1 MPLLKSKEL
10 GKSES
15 KFIFAPSIDESGCIA
30 SAMDEVV
37 DGTTPPDRTKLR
49 LSSVKKSA
57 AGIPAAV
64 SSLNHGIRKMGVTKT
79 VRTLLTINQKNGFDC
94 PGCAWPDPEH
104 RTSFEFCENGAKAVA
119 DEAMKAK
126 VNAKFF
132 AKYSVDELLKKS
144 DYWLNSQ
151 GRIAQPM
158 ILEQN
163 ATHYKPI
170 DWEEALDVISSVIQ
184 SMDSPHRGVYYTS
197 GRTSN
202 EAAFLYQALVRGL
215 GTNNLPDCSNMCHE
229 SSGKAL
235 VETIGIGKGTVH
247 LEDFNHSDLIL
258 VIGQNPGTNHPR
270 MLTALRDAKK
280 NGAKIISINP
290 LPETGLQRFK
300 HPQDYMVADFQSTQ
314 LADLYV
320 PVRIGGDAALLKG
333 VMKEILHSNSI
344 DKNFI
349 ENKTIGLNA
358 LRSSLSNVP
367 WSRIEQDSGISRE
380 MIQTI
385 ASMCKESNATIACWA
400 MGLTQH
406 RNGVQVIQEVVNLL
420 LMGGHI
426 GRKGAGLC
434 PVRGHSNV
442 QGDRT
447 VGIWEAPSDSFL
459 QKLETELGFKM
470 PKEHGYD
477 VVHAIHAM
485 HSGKVDVFLAMG
497 GNFLSATPDTRYT
510 AQALQNVGLTVQIST
525 KLNRSHLVTGK
536 TALILPVLG
545 RTEKDVQSSGEQF
558 VTVENSMGVV
568 HRSKGSMKPTSS
580 MLMSEPSL
588 VAQLGMRLCPE
599 LLNWEKCKD
608 NYDYIRDIMAVA
620 LEGFDNYNNRVRQ
633 ENGFLLP
640 NPPRDQC
647 TFNTKSGKA
656 HFTVHELPNLQVNQN
671 RYVLMTIRS
680 HDQYNTTI
688 YGLHDR
694 YRGVH
699 GNRRIVFM
707 NALDMSERGIKSRD
721 VVHMT
726 SHFDTAT
733 RHSNDWIVVPYEI
746 PRGNLA
752 AYFPEANELVPIDST
767 ASISNT
773 PTSKWIEVS
782 LSTSEDSQ
790 SEEE

>member
-1 MPLLKSKEL
+1 MKERV
-10 GKSES
+10 
-15 KFIFAPSIDESGCIA
+15 A
-30 SAMDEVV
+30 
-37 DGTTPPDRTKLR
+37 GTTPPDSNSLR
-49 LSSVKKSA
+49 LSSVKKTA

-64 SSLNHGIRKMGVTKT
+64 SSLNHGIRKMGLTKT
-79 VRTLLTINQKNGFDC
+79 VRTLLMVNQKDGFDC

-104 RTSFEFCENGAKAVA
+104 RTPFEFCENGAKAVA

-126 VNAKFF
+126 VNTEFF
-132 AKYSVDELLKKS
+132 KKYSISDLLNKS

-151 GRIAQPM
+151 GRIARPM
-158 ILEQN
+158 ILR
-163 ATHYKPI
+163 TDSKHYEPI
-170 DWEEALDVISSVIQ
+170 EWVEAFDLISDSIK
-184 SMDSPHRGVYYTS
+184 SMDTAKRGVYYTS

-202 EAAFLYQALVRGL
+202 EAAFLYQALVRAL
-215 GTNNLPDCSNMCHE
+215 GSNNLPDCSNMCHE

-235 VETIGIGKGTVH
+235 SQTIGIGKGTVH

-300 HPQDYMVADFQSTQ
+300 HPQDYMKADLQSMQ

-333 VMKEILHSNSI
+333 IMKELLISDSI
-344 DKNFI
+344 DQTFI
-349 ENKTIGLNA
+349 DSKTTGFQA
-358 LRSSLSNVP
+358 FKESLTAFS
-367 WSRIEQDSGISRE
+367 WDEIERDSGISRSV
-380 MIQTI
+380 IKTV
-385 ASMCKESNATIACWA
+385 ADMCEESNATIACWA

-406 RNGVQVIQEVVNLL
+406 RNGVSVIQEVVNLL

-426 GRKGAGLC
+426 GRPGAGVC

-447 VGIWEAPSDSFL
+447 VGIWEAPSEAFL
-459 QKLETELGFKM
+459 SKLEEGLEFSI
-470 PKEHGYD
+470 PRDHGYD
-477 VVHAIHAM
+477 VVHSIHAM
-485 HSGKVDVFLAMG
+485 DEGKVDVFVSMG
-497 GNFLSATPDTRYT
+497 GNFLSATPDTRKT
-510 AQALQNVGLTVQIST
+510 ASALQKVGLTVQIST

-545 RTEKDVQSSGEQF
+545 RTELDIQESGEQF

-568 HRSKGSMKPTSS
+568 HRSKGNMKPVSK
-580 MLMSEPSL
+580 MLMSEVSL
-588 VAQLGMRLCPE
+588 VSQLGIRLCPE
-599 LLNWEKCKD
+599 VLSWERFSND
-608 NYDYIRDIMAVA
+608 YDHIRDLMASS
-620 LEGFDNYNNRVRQ
+620 LNGFEDYNKRVR
-633 ENGFLLP
+633 EANGFLLP
-640 NPPRDQC
+640 NPPRDNC
-647 TFNTKSGKA
+647 TFNTESGKA
-656 HFTVHELPNLQVNQN
+656 LFTVHELPDVNVKQG

-707 NALDMSERGIKSRD
+707 NALDMSERGLKTRD

-726 SHFDTAT
+726 SHFRNT
-733 RHSNDWIVVPYEI
+733 RRQSNDWIVVAYEI

-752 AYFPEANELVPIDST
+752 AYFPEANELVPLDST
-767 ASISNT
+767 ADISNT

-782 LSTSEDSQ
+782 LSTSEESV